1 MSLAMTAATINDN
14 DNNDYNNFMNDSIIN
29 KKRQGHNKT
38 QKRIQNNNDSKSM
51 FDMKKVNSVLNS
63 IHNRVEDDDD
73 NSPNYESAQH
83 SEGFKPLNPFNPP
96 DKPVSMGSE
105 RTKKEGLSNLVPQ
118 PSDDQDLSLQELQS
132 AYMNDSQVR
141 EYYSKLM
148 PGYKNQNKG
157 QQQQQQHSNY
167 YQQSQPQSEPYLGN
181 DTNQV
186 LIDKLNY
193 MINLLEEQQDQ
204 RTNNVTEEVVLYS
217 FLGVFMIFIV
227 DSFARVGKY
236 VR

>member
-14 DNNDYNNFMNDSIIN
+14 NDMNDSNYINDTPIN

-38 QKRIQNNNDSKSM
+38 QRRGDYSSS
-51 FDMKKVNSVLNS
+51 FDLKKVNSVLNS
-63 IHNRVEDDDD
+63 IHNRVADDDD
-73 NSPNYESAQH
+73 GGNYGEAQH
-83 SEGFKPLNPFNPP
+83 SDNFKPLNPFNPP
-96 DKPVSMGSE
+96 DKPLSMGTE
-105 RTKKEGLSNLVPQ
+105 RTKKEGLSNMVPQ
-118 PSDDQDLSLQELQS
+118 PADNEQLSLQELQS
-132 AYMNDSQVR
+132 AYMNEAQVK

-148 PGYKNQNKG
+148 PSYNANSNANQN
-157 QQQQQQHSNY
+157 SNNRNY
-167 YQQSQPQSEPYLGN
+167 YQQSQQQQSGQGQMYLGS
-181 DTNQV
+181 DSNQV

-193 MINLLEEQQDQ
+193 MINLLEEQQDI

>member
-14 DNNDYNNFMNDSIIN
+14 DNNDYNNFTNNNIIN

-38 QKRIQNNNDSKSM
+38 QKNNESSKSM

-63 IHNRVEDDDD
+63 IHNRVADDDD
-73 NSPNYESAQH
+73 NDQNFATYEKAQH
-83 SEGFKPLNPFNPP
+83 SEDFKPLNPFNPP
-96 DKPVSMGSE
+96 DKPVSIGSE
-105 RTKKEGLSNLVPQ
+105 RTKKEGLSNLIPQ
-118 PSDDQDLSLQELQS
+118 PADEQDLSLQELQS
-132 AYMNDSQVR
+132 AYMTEAQAQ
-141 EYYSKLM
+141 EYYNKLM
-148 PGYKNQNKG
+148 SSYKNKVQGQNS
-157 QQQQQQHSNY
+157 QQINY
-167 YQQSQPQSEPYLGN
+167 YQQNQNQPYLGN
-181 DTNQV
+181 DTNQI

-204 RTNNVTEEVVLYS
+204 RTNNVTEEVVLYC
-217 FLGVFMIFIV
+217 FLGIFMIFVV